1 MDRQAGLLVPLCH
14 RCSQALHPHFDIR
27 CVLHPLLLDEDHNNG
42 GHAVRGQGQFLE
54 RQGTFCSTQELLFV
68 KRVTNYGTLEEDVYE
83 TAHLEILPPR
93 QRSAA
98 QDLSSQDA
106 DGLWRIT
113 CLNSLRTILLYNDDR
128 HWNKKLK
135 SEFLQSVWNVL
146 NRNSTS
152 GDKSYYGYNRQEKAE
167 RDARW
172 REEVSSSI
180 EQEALPGK

>member
-1 MDRQAGLLVPLCH
+1 
-14 RCSQALHPHFDIR
+14 
-27 CVLHPLLLDEDHNNG
+27 
-42 GHAVRGQGQFLE
+42 
-54 RQGTFCSTQELLFV
+54 V

-152 GDKSYYGYNRQEKAE
+152 GTRVTTVTTV
-167 RDARW
+167 RRRL
-172 REEVSSSI
+172 RETLGGGRRCLVRLSRRLFLANDLRI
-180 EQEALPGK
+180 TLID

>member
-1 MDRQAGLLVPLCH
+1 
-14 RCSQALHPHFDIR
+14 
-27 CVLHPLLLDEDHNNG
+27 
-42 GHAVRGQGQFLE
+42 
-54 RQGTFCSTQELLFV
+54 V

-113 CLNSLRTILLYNDDR
+113 CLNSQRSILLYNDDR

-135 SEFLQSVWNVL
+135 AEFLQSVSYL
-146 NRNSTS
+146 SHRNSTS
-152 GDKSYYGYNRQEKAE
+152 GTRVTMDIIVRRRLKEMQGGEKKYLAQLIRKLFLE
-167 RDARW
+167 NDLT
-172 REEVSSSI
+172 I
-180 EQEALPGK
+180 TLID